1 MYIYRLGEGA
11 QNSEEVGRKGAGTW
25 RKILV
30 ESREAGLQV
39 QAGDLSRR
47 DAGRQGP
54 SRCCCRKC
62 GEKAQRG
69 CAGWPVTGRQAP

>member
-39 QAGDLSRR
+39 QAGTSAAETQGARAR
-47 DAGRQGP
+47 AGAAAG
-54 SRCCCRKC
+54 SVGRKP
-62 GEKAQRG
+62 RG
-69 CAGWPVTGRQAP
+69 AALGGR